1 MSNEEFQGY
10 DDGAGYDAE
19 GDDGAGYDD
28 GTGIDEQVVGDA
40 EAGYEAD
47 VLGALV
53 RRPFGRR
60 RRPMRRQAL
69 GLRSAGGRRIF
80 RQPPLPK
87 QSFQPNMARL
97 RSYLGMGSAVWGP
110 TATNS
115 IDLTV
120 EPQESFRGE
129 RLVIDVGVAGGT
141 SAGLVTVVGIYVGTL
156 PQSPSVEQP
165 APAAMFARDVTNSR
179 LDLQIAFRATK
190 LKITLGITAA
200 PGAGVTV
207 TAVAG
212 FYGEWIR

>member
-1 MSNEEFQGY
+1 MSNEEFM
-10 DDGAGYDAE
+10 GYDAD
-19 GDDGAGYDD
+19 GDEAGYDD
-28 GTGIDEQVVGDA
+28 GTGIDEQIVGDDGAGDA

-60 RRPMRRQAL
+60 RRPMRRQAQ

-97 RSYLGMGSAVWGP
+97 RSYLGMGAATWGP
-110 TATNS
+110 TATNNV
-115 IDLTV
+115 DLTV

-129 RLVIDVGVAGGT
+129 RLVIDVGAAGGT